1 MKKAFIFV
9 LTIISF
15 MGLSANYI
23 KSGNIQEVKAS
34 STVQE
39 EISKPAYKTVTY
51 YDVPLDLDFQDYL
64 REECNKNNVELELVL
79 AVMKV
84 ESNYNSEV
92 ISSTADHGIMQI
104 NECNHENLR
113 KKLNI
118 DNYLDPYQNA
128 KAGIYMLSNLSW
140 CENDIQRLMCYNMGV
155 TGAKRAWN
163 KGIYETGYTRKV
175 LQAKSELGGKQY
187 EIKILCDKNCK

>member
-1 MKKAFIFV
+1 MKKALIFV
-9 LTIISF
+9 LTIIGF
-15 MGLSANYI
+15 MSLSANYI

-39 EISKPAYKTVTY
+39 EISKPTYKTITY

-64 REECNKNNVELELVL
+64 REECKNNNVELELVL

-84 ESNYNSEV
+84 ESDYNSEV

-104 NECNHENLR
+104 NECNHENLS

-140 CENDIQRLMCYNMGV
+140 CENDTQRLMCYNMGV

-163 KGIYETGYTRKV
+163 KGIYETYYTRKV
-175 LQAKSELGGKQY
+175 LQAKRELGGKQY

>member
-15 MGLSANYI
+15 MGLSANYM

-34 STVQE
+34 S
-39 EISKPAYKTVTY
+39 EISKPTYKTITY

-64 REECNKNNVELELVL
+64 REECKKNNVELELVL

-84 ESNYNSEV
+84 ESNYNSEL
-92 ISSTADHGIMQI
+92 ISSTADYGIIQI
-104 NECNHENLR
+104 NECNHENLS

-118 DNYLDPYQNA
+118 DNYVDPYQNA

-140 CENDIQRLMCYNMGV
+140 CENDTQRLMCYNMGIA
-155 TGAKRAWN
+155 GAKRAWN
-163 KGIYETGYTRKV
+163 KGINETDYTKKV
-175 LQAKSELGGKQY
+175 LQAKNEIGGKSY
-187 EIKILCDKNCK
+187 EIKILCN